1 MSPYKKTLS
10 QRIGRLIKEVADVLY
25 PRYCCICGRK
35 LNSDTDNL
43 CGVCFTNLP
52 FTHFKGAKGNTVERL
67 FWGVAE
73 IERANALMYYDID
86 DRSRMLLYE
95 LKYNGHDDLGVQFG
109 RIMAKDL
116 EETDFFEGIDCIV
129 PVPLYH
135 KKLKSRRYNQSER
148 IGQGVFEITGI
159 PVETKALIRIKD
171 TPTQTK
177 LTKEER
183 QENMAGAFKLVDTG
197 RIAGKHVLLI
207 DDVVTTNS
215 TLLSCIEELKKAEGV
230 KISILTL
237 ALAGKHSKRP
247 PHYSP
252 V

>member
-1 MSPYKKTLS
+1 MRPYKKTLS
-10 QRIGRLIKEVADVLY
+10 HRIGRLIKEVADVLY
-25 PRYCCICGRK
+25 PRHCCVCGRK
-35 LNSDTDNL
+35 LNSDTDNI

-67 FWGVAE
+67 FWGVAD

-86 DRSRMLLYE
+86 DRSRVLLYE
-95 LKYNGHDDLGVQFG
+95 LKYNGHDDIGVQFG

-116 EETDFFEGIDCIV
+116 EDTDFFEGVDCIV
-129 PVPLYH
+129 PVPLFH
-135 KKLKSRRYNQSER
+135 KKLKRRHYNQSER
-148 IGQGVFEITGI
+148 IAQGVFEITGI
-159 PVETKALIRIKD
+159 PVVTKALIRIKD

-183 QENMAGAFKLVDTG
+183 QENMTGAFSLKDADLV
-197 RIAGKHVLLI
+197 AGKHILLI
-207 DDVVTTNS
+207 DDVITTNS
-215 TLLSCIEELKKAEGV
+215 TLLSCINELKKAKGV
-230 KISILTL
+230 RISVMTL

-247 PHYSP
+247 PHYTP